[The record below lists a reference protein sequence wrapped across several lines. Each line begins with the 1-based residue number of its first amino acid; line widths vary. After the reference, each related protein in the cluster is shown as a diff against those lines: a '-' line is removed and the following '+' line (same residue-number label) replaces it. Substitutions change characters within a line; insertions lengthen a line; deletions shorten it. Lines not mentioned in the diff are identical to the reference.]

1 MRILISMNTIRP
13 FMSETVKRIAAGQKL
28 VTMECDLPDRSAA
41 ARRASLMPF
50 LLLGF
55 IVVVYTLLVPIL
67 QNWMMA
73 LFAVGPVML
82 LTAYFGIPVS
92 RMKAGLYFKKI
103 DVYENGARL
112 NTNRFMRRFV
122 ANEFLRREQVK
133 EIAVVKRKGIMGLRS
148 DHEMFMILK
157 QGVAIPMIYITKEKG
172 EEYGKLIS
180 QSWGLPFKSY

>member
-1 MRILISMNTIRP
+1 M
-13 FMSETVKRIAAGQKL
+13 
-28 VTMECDLPDRSAA
+28 
-41 ARRASLMPF
+41 
-50 LLLGF
+50 
-55 IVVVYTLLVPIL
+55 
-67 QNWMMA
+67 
-73 LFAVGPVML
+73 FAVGPVMI

-122 ANEFLRREQVK
+122 TNEFLRREQVK

-180 QSWGLPFKSY
+180 QSWGLPFNSY

>member
-1 MRILISMNTIRP
+1 MRILISMKTIRP

-28 VTMECDLPDRSAA
+28 VTMECDLSDRTAA

-73 LFAVGPVML
+73 LFAVGPVMI

-112 NTNRFMRRFV
+112 KGTVGKNAEYTI
-122 ANEFLRREQVK
+122 EFICALFS
-133 EIAVVKRKGIMGLRS
+133 AVS
-148 DHEMFMILK
+148 
-157 QGVAIPMIYITKEKG
+157 
-172 EEYGKLIS
+172 
-180 QSWGLPFKSY
+180 